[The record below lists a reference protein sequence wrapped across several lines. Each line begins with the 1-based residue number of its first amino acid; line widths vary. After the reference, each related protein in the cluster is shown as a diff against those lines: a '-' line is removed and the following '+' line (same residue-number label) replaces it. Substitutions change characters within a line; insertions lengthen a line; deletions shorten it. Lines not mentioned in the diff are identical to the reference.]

1 MSTLLSKHL
10 QEPGLDELRNRSHI
24 IIRERG
30 VSRLVIL
37 EFARSLYQESF
48 TDLGG
53 RGVEVDLVIYLDVS
67 LQTALERNRI
77 RARRTEGDNHF
88 VSEKEMKLIYAT
100 DDINDLI
107 RGHSTKTT
115 IIRNE
120 VLDESHG
127 QESADKIIQL
137 LKAML

>member
-1 MSTLLSKHL
+1 
-10 QEPGLDELRNRSHI
+10 
-24 IIRERG
+24 
-30 VSRLVIL
+30 
-37 EFARSLYQESF
+37 
-48 TDLGG
+48 
-53 RGVEVDLVIYLDVS
+53 
-67 LQTALERNRI
+67 
-77 RARRTEGDNHF
+77 
-88 VSEKEMKLIYAT
+88 MKLTYAT